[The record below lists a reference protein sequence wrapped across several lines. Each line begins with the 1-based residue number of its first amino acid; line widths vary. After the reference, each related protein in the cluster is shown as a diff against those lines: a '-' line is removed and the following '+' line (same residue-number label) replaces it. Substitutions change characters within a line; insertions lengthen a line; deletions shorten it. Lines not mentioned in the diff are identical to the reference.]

1 MATIVLGWSGTWS
14 QINEATR
21 DDSDFI
27 ASHTLPLE
35 ETTVALFEAGLTSL
49 TDPTTGLGHIMRY
62 TFIKSDAGGRTL
74 DLQVR
79 LLEGSTARATR
90 THTNIPSEWTQR
102 DATLTVA
109 EADSITDYTD
119 LRMEFQFTVSG
130 TGGSRSGGVS
140 WAELEVPSP

>member
-1 MATIVLGWSGTWS
+1 MATVVFGWAGTWS

-27 ASHTLPLE
+27 ASHILPLE
-35 ETTVALFEAGLTSL
+35 ETTTALFEAGLTSL
-49 TDPTTGLGHIMRY
+49 TDPTTGLGHVMRY
-62 TFIKSDAGGRTL
+62 TYIKSDSGGRTL
-74 DLQVR
+74 DFQVR

-90 THTNIPSEWTQR
+90 THTNISSTWTQA
-102 DATLTVA
+102 DSTLTVA

-119 LRMEFQFTVSG
+119 LRMEFKFTVSG

-140 WAELEVPSP
+140 WAEFEAPTP